1 MEFKRFRIKS
11 FIGVICAVST
21 AALFSGFGIIKDDN
35 KDNNAPKEVT
45 FKSNT
50 PVSETGRNFETH
62 IHNFYYSAGLDKSG
76 LSIAAFEKGITG
88 YYNIKA
94 TANST
99 IRVPILTII
108 DFTQKSTEKRLWVI
122 DMVHSKLLYHTLV
135 AHGKNSGEQY
145 AEHFSDDE
153 ASNMSSLGFYL
164 TGDIYFGKHGKSLV
178 LDGLENGFNAHA
190 KERSVVMH
198 AADYVSE
205 DFIQKIGRL
214 GRSQGCPALPPDVAP
229 EIINTIADGSCL
241 FIYYPDKQYEE
252 SSSLLDAKV
261 ATAAFEKSIEQK

>member
-1 MEFKRFRIKS
+1 MGI
-11 FIGVICAVST
+11 ICAASVV
-21 AALFSGFGIIKDDN
+21 ALFSGFGIIKDDN
-35 KDNNAPKEVT
+35 KENNAPKVVT
-45 FKSNT
+45 INSKTSACLAD
-50 PVSETGRNFETH
+50 RDFENH
-62 IHNFYYSAGLDKSG
+62 VHSLYYSAGLDKMG
-76 LSIAAFEKGITG
+76 LSMEAFEKGITG

-94 TANST
+94 KDNNS
-99 IRVPILTII
+99 IKIPILTII

-145 AEHFSDDE
+145 AEHFSDDN

-164 TGDIYFGKHGKSLV
+164 TGDTYFGKHGKSLI
-178 LDGLENGFNAHA
+178 LDGLEKGFNEHA
-190 KERSVVMH
+190 KERSLVIH

-252 SSSLLDAKV
+252 SSSLLDTK
-261 ATAAFEKSIEQK
+261 TAIASFQKSMEQK

>member
-1 MEFKRFRIKS
+1 
-11 FIGVICAVST
+11 VV
-21 AALFSGFGIIKDDN
+21 ALFSGFVIIKDDN
-35 KDNNAPKEVT
+35 KVNNAPKEISV
-45 FKSNT
+45 KSSTLASGTNMD
-50 PVSETGRNFETH
+50 FESH
-62 IHNFYYSAGLDKSG
+62 IHSFYYAAGLDKSG
-76 LSIAAFEKGITG
+76 LSIQAFERGMTG

-94 TANST
+94 KENHS
-99 IRVPILTII
+99 IHVPILTII
-108 DFTQKSTEKRLWVI
+108 DFTQKSTAKRLWVI

-145 AEHFSDDE
+145 AEHFSDDD

-164 TGDIYFGKHGKSLV
+164 TGDTYFGKHGKSLV

-205 DFIQKIGRL
+205 DFINKVGRL

-252 SSSLLDAKV
+252 SSSLLDTKTAI
-261 ATAAFEKSIEQK
+261 ATFQKSIGQK